1 MKSRFDDDDLILF
14 FYGEAKNAE
23 AVRAALAGSPELA
36 ARYAELS
43 RVLGAVDALAVPERG
58 PFYGAAVWA
67 RLEPKLASQPSPG
80 GWGRLGLRRWSWAG
94 AAAAVLL
101 VAGFFAGRYLAPDPS
116 LSVAARERILLAA
129 VAGHL
134 DRSERLM
141 TELANAATGEGLD
154 LSAEREWAQSL
165 LAANRLYRQSA
176 RQGGKPRLAELLGEI
191 EPFLIELAHA
201 PDETSPEELHEL
213 TRRIEEQALLFK
225 LRIVSD
231 RLARA
236 KPTVSL

>member
-1 MKSRFDDDDLILF
+1 MKDSITDDDLILYV
-14 FYGEAKNAE
+14 YGEAEDAE

-36 ARYAELS
+36 ARYEELT

-67 RLEPKLASQPSPG
+67 RLEPHLARRSR
-80 GWGRLGLRRWSWAG
+80 WGLFGLRRWSWA
-94 AAAAVLL
+94 AAAALVLL
-101 VAGFFAGRYLAPDPS
+101 VAGFAVGRYWS
-116 LSVAARERILLAA
+116 GGRTLSVAARERILLAA

-141 TELANAATGEGLD
+141 TELANAPAGEALD
-154 LSAEREWAQSL
+154 LAAERQWAQSL
-165 LAANRLYRQSA
+165 LTANRLYRQSA
-176 RQGGKPRLAELLGEI
+176 RRGGKTRLAELLGDI

-201 PDETSPEELHEL
+201 PDETSPEELREL

-225 LRIVSD
+225 LRIVSE
-231 RLARA
+231 RLVRSPA
-236 KPTVSL
+236 TVSL